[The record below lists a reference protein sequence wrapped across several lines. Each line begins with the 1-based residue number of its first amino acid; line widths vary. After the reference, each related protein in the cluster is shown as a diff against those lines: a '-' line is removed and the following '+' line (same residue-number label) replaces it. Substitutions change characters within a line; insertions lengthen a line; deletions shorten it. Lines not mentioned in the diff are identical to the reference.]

1 MTDASHAAPDEARTR
16 TRADVPTVPDAA
28 SKTAVSGGQH
38 DAEYPAEED
47 PIERITRSIPI
58 IIPAAGALLIFLLAF
73 IAIFMA

>member
-1 MTDASHAAPDEARTR
+1 MTNASHAAIDDDRTK

-28 SKTAVSGGQH
+28 AKTAVSGAMH
-38 DAEYPAEED
+38 NAEFPAEED

-58 IIPAAGALLIFLLAF
+58 LIPAAGAVLIFLLAF

>member
-1 MTDASHAAPDEARTR
+1 MSNASHAAPDDARTQ

-28 SKTAVSGGQH
+28 AKTAVSGGHH

-47 PIERITRSIPI
+47 PIERITRSVPFIIPI
-58 IIPAAGALLIFLLAF
+58 VGAVLIFMLAF